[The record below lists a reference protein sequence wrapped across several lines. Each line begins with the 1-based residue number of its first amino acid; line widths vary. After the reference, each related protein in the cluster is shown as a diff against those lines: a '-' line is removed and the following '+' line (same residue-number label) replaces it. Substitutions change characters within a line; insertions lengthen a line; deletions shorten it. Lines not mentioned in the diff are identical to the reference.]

1 MQLLIIYAVDIA
13 QQIPEHATISIRP
26 ARRLAAIRANL
37 LRSDR
42 ALGGSNQC
50 SPHDEIEAEFILSA
64 VLYSTADNRIYM
76 AIPKLDY
83 MIDIL
88 IMMREA
94 KIAQYDFIRER
105 IIKCQIV
112 LTDTL
117 YKFYK

>member
-1 MQLLIIYAVDIA
+1 M
-13 QQIPEHATISIRP
+13 
-26 ARRLAAIRANL
+26 
-37 LRSDR
+37 
-42 ALGGSNQC
+42 
-50 SPHDEIEAEFILSA
+50 LSA
-64 VLYSTADNRIYM
+64 VLYSTADKRIYM

>member
-1 MQLLIIYAVDIA
+1 
-13 QQIPEHATISIRP
+13 
-26 ARRLAAIRANL
+26 
-37 LRSDR
+37 
-42 ALGGSNQC
+42 
-50 SPHDEIEAEFILSA
+50 
-64 VLYSTADNRIYM
+64 M

>member
-1 MQLLIIYAVDIA
+1 M
-13 QQIPEHATISIRP
+13 
-26 ARRLAAIRANL
+26 
-37 LRSDR
+37 
-42 ALGGSNQC
+42 
-50 SPHDEIEAEFILSA
+50 
-64 VLYSTADNRIYM
+64 LYSTADKRIYM

-88 IMMREA
+88 IMMSES

-112 LTDTL
+112 LTDSL